1 MKSSLKTESYTF
13 FVEQEM
19 REFQA
24 SCERHYICY
33 AMAGY
38 GVDEV
43 AKIFN
48 SRSVKPNKRLS
59 AGTKLPK
66 VTDNA
71 NLQPSITFEE
81 LFSCQKSG
89 KFRELIARSLVID
102 IYTEWE
108 EVRRKKI
115 AKICGVE
122 KNNVNADLMG
132 DVRNIRNFLVHKK
145 WKDKKLKV
153 LRWAIGQESFRVT
166 GNMFEELVQKIK
178 LMKVVV
184 LK

>member
-1 MKSSLKTESYTF
+1 
-13 FVEQEM
+13 
-19 REFQA
+19 
-24 SCERHYICY
+24 
-33 AMAGY
+33 MAGY
-38 GVDEV
+38 GVDEG
-43 AKIFN
+43 AKIIS
-48 SRSVKPNKRLS
+48 SRPTKPNNRIF

-81 LFSCQKSG
+81 YFSYQKSG
-89 KFRELIARSLVID
+89 KFSELIARSLVID
-102 IYTEWE
+102 IFTEWE

-153 LRWAIGQESFRVT
+153 LRWTIDQESFCIT
-166 GNMFEELVQKIK
+166 DNMFEELVQKIK
-178 LMKVVV
+178 LMKVRIFWPY
-184 LK
+184 K